1 MSLKPVYCN
10 VSVDIPPNVLSYWN
24 PYIEWARSVIVT
36 EDADNVILE
45 LHWHAD
51 TWQLGCGFLGMH
63 NSDTMELHLCGH
75 KGPSKATILHEIA
88 HLLAPVESGHGRDW
102 AETLLRINER
112 WLPRRRAL
120 RANRA
125 HAYSYRSFASVWRRH
140 SGESLP
146 FRGFPRHTDRSSRDR
161 ARFRHR
167 FQRRAALKALRTNGG
182 WQDFFSAAAQPQAGM
197 SPRD

>member
-1 MSLKPVYCN
+1 MRT
-10 VSVDIPPNVLSYWN
+10 YWN
-24 PYIEWARSVIVT
+24 PYLDWARSVIVT
-36 EDADNVILE
+36 EDADSVILE

-51 TWQLGCGFLGMH
+51 TWQLGCDFLGMH
-63 NSDTMELHLCGH
+63 NSDTMEMHLCGH
-75 KGPSKATILHEIA
+75 KAPSKATILHEIA
-88 HLLAPVESGHGRDW
+88 HLLAPSEAGHGRAW
-102 AETLLRINER
+102 AEILLRINER
-112 WLPRRRAL
+112 WLPQRRAL

-125 HAYSYRSFASVWRRH
+125 HAYSYRSFASVWRKH

-146 FRGFPRHTDRSSRDR
+146 FRGFPHHTDRRSRYR

-182 WQDFFSAAAQPQAGM
+182 WQDFFATAAQLQANV